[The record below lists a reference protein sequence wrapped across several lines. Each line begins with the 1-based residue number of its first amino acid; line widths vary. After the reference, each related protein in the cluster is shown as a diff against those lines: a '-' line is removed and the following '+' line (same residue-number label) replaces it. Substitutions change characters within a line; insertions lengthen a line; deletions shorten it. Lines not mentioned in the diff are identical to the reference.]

1 MEPITE
7 AGALPDKIIREAG
20 LPEKQSLNPIVRKR
34 KSKGNHFGDQTL
46 ISRPCLGGQGSS
58 RSIGACEAR
67 SKSIPAAMSVQTVP
81 LAEEFSAL
89 AVQSSIEAEGGEAAV
104 GRELRVEEIEKIY
117 LAVGAGLRVED
128 IEEIIYLA
136 VGRGLRFEEVEQIFY
151 LAGRSGL
158 NAAETDTILFLAVRS
173 GLKADEA
180 LSLAFRTGLKSEKEV
195 YARLLEQLLAS
206 FDCRKGDRELQ
217 EWQRPPCMYEWEEQ
231 RTSQERRLL
240 SLQDEVFR

>member
-1 MEPITE
+1 MP
-7 AGALPDKIIREAG
+7 PR
-20 LPEKQSLNPIVRKR
+20 R
-34 KSKGNHFGDQTL
+34 
-46 ISRPCLGGQGSS
+46 
-58 RSIGACEAR
+58 
-67 SKSIPAAMSVQTVP
+67 
-81 LAEEFSAL
+81 
-89 AVQSSIEAEGGEAAV
+89 
-104 GRELRVEEIEKIY
+104 
-117 LAVGAGLRVED
+117 
-128 IEEIIYLA
+128 
-136 VGRGLRFEEVEQIFY
+136 
-151 LAGRSGL
+151 
-158 NAAETDTILFLAVRS
+158 TILFLAVRS